1 MESIDEQKIPV
12 IPQWQ
17 GILASVRR
25 RLISRS
31 GLIVAAI
38 LAITVGAV
46 FNWSVLVAAG
56 IAPLILGVLPCVA
69 MCALGLCGNR
79 LFGGGN
85 CSKAAPNAADSKADT
100 VPGAKFNGPAN
111 TWFLE
116 IANDCSDAGEHIL
129 HTLPTK
135 LTRRIKE

>member
-1 MESIDEQKIPV
+1 MESIDEQKTPV
-12 IPQWQ
+12 ILQWQ

-25 RLISRS
+25 RLTSRTA
-31 GLIVAAI
+31 LIAAAI
-38 LAITVGAV
+38 LAITAGAM

-85 CSKAAPNAADSKADT
+85 CSKAASNSVDSKAGSEPVT
-100 VPGAKFNGPAN
+100 RP
-111 TWFLE
+111 
-116 IANDCSDAGEHIL
+116 SDSGNS
-129 HTLPTK
+129 
-135 LTRRIKE
+135 